1 MCLGLVFFF
10 FFFKQKTAYGLRISD
25 WSSDVCSSDLLGG
38 AVEQLLLALEPLGGQ
53 PPVWFHDGEPAPALT
68 RGSITAPPVV
78 PSGAMA
84 ASTRAERIADRER
97 NPKWQNPP
105 LLIAMS
111 ICINC
116 DTCISPCPPHFGAIF
131 NPVLDVVLIPELC
144 SGCS

>member
-1 MCLGLVFFF
+1 M
-10 FFFKQKTAYGLRISD
+10 RISD
-25 WSSDVCSSDLLGG
+25 WSSGVCSSDL
-38 AVEQLLLALEPLGGQ
+38 LLLALEPLGGQ

-105 LLIAMS
+105 LLIDIS
-111 ICINC
+111 ICITC
-116 DTCISPCPPHFGAIF
+116 ATCIRHCPPPFGPIF
-131 NPVLDVVLIPELC
+131 NHAMDVVTIARKGVVE
-144 SGCS
+144 G